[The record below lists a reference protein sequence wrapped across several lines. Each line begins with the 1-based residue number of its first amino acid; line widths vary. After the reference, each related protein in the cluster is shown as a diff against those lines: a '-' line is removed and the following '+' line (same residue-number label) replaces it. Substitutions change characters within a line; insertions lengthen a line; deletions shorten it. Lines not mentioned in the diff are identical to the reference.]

1 MSHLIKL
8 KLQIK
13 DQDLFAQVARDLGL
27 TVEHQ
32 TSVKIYNRRVSGL
45 AVRLPGWTYPVVVD
59 EAGEVY
65 FDNYY
70 GCWGDIAELNR
81 LTQEYVAAV
90 VKQEARQNGQYVIYR
105 EQQEDGTLV
114 LRVGGGW

>member
-27 TVEHQ
+27 TVEPRA
-32 TSVKIYNRRVSGL
+32 SVQLYNRQMVGL
-45 AVRLPGWTYPVVVD
+45 AVQLSGWAFPVVVD
-59 EAGEVY
+59 LVGEVY
-65 FDNYY
+65 FDNF
-70 GCWGDIAELNR
+70 GGRWGDIAELNR
-81 LTQEYVAAV
+81 LTQEYVARV
-90 VKQEARQNGQYVIYR
+90 VEGEARQNGQYVTYR

>member
-13 DQDLFAQVARDLGL
+13 DRDLFAQVARDRGL
-27 TVEHQ
+27 TVEPR
-32 TSVKIYNRRVSGL
+32 TSVKIYNRQVIGL
-45 AVRLPGWTYPVVVD
+45 AVQLPGWTYPVVVD
-59 EAGEVY
+59 LAGEVY
-65 FDNYY
+65 FDNFG

-90 VKQEARQNGQYVIYR
+90 VEQEAWQSGQYVTYR
-105 EQQEDGTLV
+105 ERQEDGTLV